1 MFGMFR
7 VLIVESE
14 QKLNTQYRSYL
25 EKQGFEIISAYSAQE
40 ALECFEDHHIDIVL
54 CNYNMP
60 GVSGIAVVES
70 IRAIDPYRPVIML
83 SESNELKDKQRAFNA
98 GVDDYMVLPIDLN
111 ELVLRLSA
119 LLRRAHSASKQKI
132 VIGNAELDSSSL
144 TVVEG
149 QKSTVLPPK
158 EVMVLF
164 KLCASPDRIF
174 SRRDIMDDVWGIRSE
189 SGERTV
195 DVHVKRLRERFSD
208 SRSFTIETVRGIGYK
223 AIAKRQ

>member
-1 MFGMFR
+1 MFR

-25 EKQGFEIISAYSAQE
+25 EKQGFEIVSAYSANE

-54 CNYNMP
+54 CSFNMP
-60 GVSGIAVVES
+60 GISGIAVVES
-70 IRAIDPYRPVIML
+70 IRAIDAYRPIMML

-98 GVDDYMVLPIDLN
+98 GVDDYMVSPIDLN
-111 ELVLRLSA
+111 ELILRLGA

-149 QKSTVLPPK
+149 QETTVLPPK
-158 EVMVLF
+158 EFMVLF
-164 KLCASPDRIF
+164 KLCASPDRVF

-208 SRSFTIETVRGIGYK
+208 SNSFTIETVRGIGYK